1 VLPTPVFFS
10 FKKLGSSDGAT
21 VMFRDTG
28 VNAFA
33 NGENSEQYRMLAKS
47 LGHQPVLA
55 ENYTVTSD
63 TFAAI
68 HLVRY
73 LDQFSRQT
81 TVSSSVDA
89 PLEALDRE
97 NAIAVGTWGTLMP
110 LKSYLDRLS
119 FRLGPHEEYVEFRNP
134 APGEPKRIDLVQ
146 ESPERRIRPG
156 IIGLVPGNGGRTHL
170 LILASLNTSALVSV
184 LTSSNGLGQLEQMWK
199 SKGSP
204 KYFDVVVNAEESGR
218 NLVRAWPVALH
229 PYKNKP

>member
-1 VLPTPVFFS
+1 ML
-10 FKKLGSSDGAT
+10 
-21 VMFRDTG
+21 RDTG

-33 NGENSEQYRMLAKS
+33 NGENSEQYRMLARS
-47 LGHQPVLA
+47 LGQPVLA

-97 NAIAVGTWGTLMP
+97 NAIAVGTWGTLTP

-218 NLVRAWPVALH
+218 NFVRAWPVALH